1 MKGKEATVED
11 IKYANAMIKKARN
24 KTSKVSYNFSRDK
37 TKKFSIYG
45 MGDASYR
52 AGEKAIGGQFVFL
65 GDD

>member
-37 TKKFSIYG
+37 T
-45 MGDASYR
+45 
-52 AGEKAIGGQFVFL
+52 
-65 GDD
+65 